1 MIQSVAFIIH
11 IAVVIFWVAVI
22 IQVTVIYGQYGVS
35 SYKIWRVT
43 VSITVIHGDRHA
55 VILIQELVSIVTLEA
70 IMIHVWLSSFL
81 VQLSSCPFGPL
92 ISHY

>member
-11 IAVVIFWVAVI
+11 VAVVIFWVAVI

-43 VSITVIHGDRHA
+43 VSITF
-55 VILIQELVSIVTLEA
+55 ILIQKPVSIVTLEA
-70 IMIHVWLSSFL
+70 IMIHVLVIIILSTAIIMSIWAIDFAL
-81 VQLSSCPFGPL
+81 R
-92 ISHY
+92 